1 MREFRSQ
8 ERRGVMSLG
17 VQPKERLPLHT
28 AQNSHLQPARQR
40 SAIPKPSPWTAAP
53 PGGSLSS

>member
-8 ERRGVMSLG
+8 ERKGVMGLG
-17 VQPKERLPLHT
+17 GPAKREASPS
-28 AQNSHLQPARQR
+28 QNSHLQPARQR

-53 PGGSLSS
+53 PGGILSS

>member
-8 ERRGVMSLG
+8 ERKGVMSLG

-40 SAIPKPSPWTAAP
+40 SAIPKPWTAAP